1 MAWCSRLRASAWA
14 SCRASWAFTVSL
26 SVRIP
31 RKRKASGHAWQAPA
45 RAIRGRGWPTRPRR
59 AQRRPAVLSVGR
71 ALPGNYADQET
82 LTAALRAHWAR
93 QHFNADRLEELHR
106 AVKVKGRHLA
116 LPLAEYPALDTFKKS
131 NDAWIRV
138 AEELG
143 AEAVTRAL
151 DEAGLRPAD
160 VDQLVFVT
168 VTGLAT
174 PSIDA
179 KLVNR
184 LGLRRD
190 VKRVPIFGLGC
201 VAGAAG
207 LARALRSPV
216 GASPDEVGVL
226 LSVELC
232 SLTLQREDLSVANA
246 VASGIFGDGA
256 AAVVLAGGSRQVNG
270 GAAPARGGHPGR
282 LLPRHRVGHG
292 LGLPRHRLPG
302 GALGRGPPHHP
313 REHRP
318 ATSTGSWPRR
328 GSGARTCATG
338 SPTPAA
344 PRCSRPSS
352 PRSALPDGALR
363 RSWRSLEEV
372 GNLSSASV
380 LFVLGDLLDSGEPRP
395 GDRGLLV
402 AMGPGFCAEMVLLQ
416 W

>member
-1 MAWCSRLRASAWA
+1 VADPAPN
-14 SCRASWAFTVSL
+14 SL
-26 SVRIP
+26 S
-31 RKRKASGHAWQAPA
+31 APS
-45 RAIRGRGWPTRPRR
+45 
-59 AQRRPAVLSVGR
+59 VLAVGR
-71 ALPGNYADQET
+71 ALPRNYADQET
-82 LTAALRAHWAR
+82 LTAALRAYWAR
-93 QHFNADRLEELHR
+93 QHHNVARLDDLHR
-106 AVKVKGRHLA
+106 AVKVRGRHLA
-116 LPLAEYPALDTFKKS
+116 LPLAEYPLLDTFKKS

-138 AEELG
+138 AVELG

-151 DEAGLRPAD
+151 DAAGLRPTD

-179 KLVNR
+179 RLVNR

-207 LARALRSPV
+207 LARISDLLRGFP
-216 GASPDEVGVL
+216 GDVGVL

-256 AAVVLAGGSRQVNG
+256 AAVVVAGGSRPGKGGLAPRVVATRAAFFPDTEWVMGWDFRDTGFQVVLSAEVPRITRENV
-270 GAAPARGGHPGR
+270 GR
-282 LLPRHRVGHG
+282 DVDDFLGSQG
-292 LGLPRHRLPG
+292 LGRRDVKHWIAHTGGPKVLEAFQSALDLPE
-302 GALGRGPPHHP
+302 GAL
-313 REHRP
+313 
-318 ATSTGSWPRR
+318 A
-328 GSGARTCATG
+328 
-338 SPTPAA
+338 
-344 PRCSRPSS
+344 
-352 PRSALPDGALR
+352 
-363 RSWRSLEEV
+363 RSWKSLEEV

-395 GDRGLLV
+395 GDRGLVV

>member
-1 MAWCSRLRASAWA
+1 VPEPSTR
-14 SCRASWAFTVSL
+14 T
-26 SVRIP
+26 
-31 RKRKASGHAWQAPA
+31 APA
-45 RAIRGRGWPTRPRR
+45 PAI
-59 AQRRPAVLSVGR
+59 LSVGR
-71 ALPGNYADQET
+71 ALPANYADQET

-93 QHFNADRLEELHR
+93 QHHNADRLDDLHK
-106 AVKVKGRHLA
+106 AVKVRGRHLA
-116 LPLAEYPALDTFKKS
+116 LPLAEYPPLDTFKKS

-143 AEAVTRAL
+143 AEAILRAL
-151 DEAGLRPAD
+151 DDAGLRPAD

-190 VKRVPIFGLGC
+190 VKRVPVFGLGC

-207 LARALRSPV
+207 LARVSDLLRGFP
-216 GASPDEVGVL
+216 GDVGVL

-232 SLTLQREDLSVANA
+232 SLTLQRDDLSVANA

-256 AAVVLAGGSRQVNG
+256 AAVVLAGGSRPGNG
-270 GAAPARGGHPGR
+270 APAPRVVATRAAFYPDTEWVMGWDFRDTGFQVVLSAEVPRITRENIGRDVDAFLASQGLSRGDVAHWVA
-282 LLPRHRVGHG
+282 HT
-292 LGLPRHRLPG
+292 G
-302 GALGRGPPHHP
+302 GPKVLEAFQSAL
-313 REHRP
+313 E
-318 ATSTGSWPRR
+318 
-328 GSGARTCATG
+328 
-338 SPTPAA
+338 
-344 PRCSRPSS
+344 
-352 PRSALPDGALR
+352 LPDGALA

-380 LFVLGDLLDSGEPRP
+380 LFVLGDLLASGDPRP
-395 GDRGLLV
+395 GDRGLVV

>member
-1 MAWCSRLRASAWA
+1 VPDA
-14 SCRASWAFTVSL
+14 V
-26 SVRIP
+26 P
-31 RKRKASGHAWQAPA
+31 RSAPA
-45 RAIRGRGWPTRPRR
+45 PAI
-59 AQRRPAVLSVGR
+59 LSVGR
-71 ALPGNYADQET
+71 ALPGNHADQET
-82 LTAALRAHWAR
+82 LTAALRDHWAR
-93 QHFNADRLEELHR
+93 QHYNVDRLDELHR
-106 AVKVKGRHLA
+106 AVRVRGRHLA
-116 LPLAEYPALDTFKKS
+116 LPLAEYPLLDTFKKS

-151 DEAGLRPAD
+151 DAAGLRPAD

-179 KLVNR
+179 KLANR

-190 VKRVPIFGLGC
+190 LKRVPIFGLGC

-207 LARALRSPV
+207 LARVSDLLTGFP
-216 GASPDEVGVL
+216 GEVAVL

-256 AAVVLAGGSRQVNG
+256 AAVVVGG
-270 GAAPARGGHPGR
+270 GARSVKDAKAPRVVATRAAFYPDTEWVMGWDFRDSGFQVVLSAQVPQITRDHIGRDVDDFLASRGLARPDVKHWIAHTGGPKV
-282 LLPRHRVGHG
+282 LEAFQSALELPE
-292 LGLPRHRLPG
+292 
-302 GALGRGPPHHP
+302 GAL
-313 REHRP
+313 
-318 ATSTGSWPRR
+318 A
-328 GSGARTCATG
+328 
-338 SPTPAA
+338 
-344 PRCSRPSS
+344 
-352 PRSALPDGALR
+352 

-380 LFVLGDLLDSGEPRP
+380 LFVLGDLLESGEPRP
-395 GDRGLLV
+395 GDRGLVV

>member
-1 MAWCSRLRASAWA
+1 M
-14 SCRASWAFTVSL
+14 
-26 SVRIP
+26 
-31 RKRKASGHAWQAPA
+31 
-45 RAIRGRGWPTRPRR
+45 
-59 AQRRPAVLSVGR
+59 GR

-116 LPLAEYPALDTFKKS
+116 LPLVDYPTLDTFKKS

-143 AEAVTRAL
+143 AEAITRAL
-151 DEAGLRPAD
+151 DAAGLRPTD

-190 VKRVPIFGLGC
+190 VKRVPVFGLGC

-207 LARALRSPV
+207 LARLSDLLRGCP
-216 GASPDEVGVL
+216 GDVGVL

-256 AAVVLAGGSRQVNG
+256 AAVVLAGGSRSVDGAPGPRIVATRSAFYPDTEWVMGWDFRDTGFQVVLSAEVPRITRENIGRDVDDFLASQGLVRADVRHWIAHTG
-270 GAAPARGGHPGR
+270 GPKVLEAFQS
-282 LLPRHRVGHG
+282 
-292 LGLPRHRLPG
+292 
-302 GALGRGPPHHP
+302 ALG
-313 REHRP
+313 
-318 ATSTGSWPRR
+318 
-328 GSGARTCATG
+328 
-338 SPTPAA
+338 
-344 PRCSRPSS
+344 
-352 PRSALPDGALR
+352 LPDGALD

-380 LFVLGDLLDSGEPRP
+380 LFVLGDLVGSGEPHP